1 MTALAP
7 VTLRGAHVTLE
18 PLTPAHA
25 DALWDVARDP
35 DLWRWA
41 LSDVRTRADLDVY
54 LRAAFDAQ
62 AAGTALPFAI
72 VAGGQVAGSTRFG
85 NVDLAN
91 RRLEIGWTF
100 VGARW
105 QRTSVNTEAKLLLMR
120 HAFETLGVR
129 RVEWKTDARNAASRA
144 ALARLGATEEGT
156 LRQHMVR
163 QDGTSRD
170 TVYFSLLAGE
180 WPAAEARLADML
192 AASADPGEGR
202 AGT

>member
-1 MTALAP
+1 MSSLDP

-18 PLTPAHA
+18 PLTPEHA

-35 DLWRWA
+35 DLWRWT
-41 LSDVRTRADLDVY
+41 LSQVRTRADLDAY
-54 LRAAFDAQ
+54 IAAALAAQ
-62 AAGTALPFAI
+62 TAGTSLPFAI
-72 VAGGQVAGSTRFG
+72 VADGTVAGSTRFG

-100 VGARW
+100 IGARW

-120 HAFETLGVR
+120 HAVETLGVR

-144 ALARLGATEEGT
+144 AIARLGATEEGT

-170 TVYFSLLAGE
+170 TVYFSLLADE
-180 WPAAEARLADML
+180 WPDAETRLTDRLARS
-192 AASADPGEGR
+192 ASHA
-202 AGT
+202 

>member
-1 MTALAP
+1 MLEP
-7 VTLRGAHVTLE
+7 VTLRGTCVTLD

-35 DLWRWA
+35 ELWRWT
-41 LSDVRTRADLDVY
+41 LSQVRSRADLDAY
-54 LRAAFDAQ
+54 IATALAAQ

-72 VAGGQVAGSTRFG
+72 VADGTVAGSTRFG
-85 NVDLAN
+85 NADLAN

-100 VGARW
+100 VGTRW

-129 RVEWKTDARNAASRA
+129 RVEWKTDARNAPSRA
-144 ALARLGATEEGT
+144 AIARLGTTEEGT

-170 TVYFSLLAGE
+170 TVIFSLLADE
-180 WPAAEARLADML
+180 WPAAEAQLTERLS
-192 AASADPGEGR
+192 ASAEPGEGR
-202 AGT
+202 VGT